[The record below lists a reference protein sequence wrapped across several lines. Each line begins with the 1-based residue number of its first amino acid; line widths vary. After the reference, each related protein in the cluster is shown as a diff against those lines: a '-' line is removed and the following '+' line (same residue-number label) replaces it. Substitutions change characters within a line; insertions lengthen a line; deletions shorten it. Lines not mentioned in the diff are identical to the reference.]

1 MRIGKGKRGLWRE
14 IFIGFFLYSAMAEFR
29 DSIAQFV
36 LFDSYNILVII
47 RVSEVHSMVF
57 EEIES
62 ITELKTQTGTI
73 WDKYHEDGGE
83 RFYTKTNVNELN
95 ADSPLDDIID
105 ILISHIDEN
114 AHICLK
120 IYRDIRNIS
129 TKPEV
134 VLDEF
139 RETETYLIENFQDST
154 WFILCNK
161 CDDKYNCIMFI
172 ALNIPGKIV
181 DKRRIH
187 LYY

>member
-1 MRIGKGKRGLWRE
+1 
-14 IFIGFFLYSAMAEFR
+14 MAEFR
-29 DSIAQFV
+29 LRIAQSI
-36 LFDSYNILVII
+36 LFASYNILVII
-47 RVSEVHSMVF
+47 RVSEVHRMVF

-62 ITELKTQTGTI
+62 ITELKRQARTI

-83 RFYTKTNVNELN
+83 RFYTKTNVNKLN

-105 ILISHIDEN
+105 MLISHIDEK

-134 VLDEF
+134 ALNEF

-172 ALNIPGKIV
+172 ALNIPGKVV

-187 LYY
+187 FYH